1 MKKNNNG
8 NTILALV
15 TSLLAIIS
23 ICVLFADAFGDD
35 AGPVWGTGFE
45 TIFGYESRNTVFCTG
60 LFIAFLCDCL
70 VIFLPFASFFVP
82 EKGRGPLYLLI
93 GVIGIAGA
101 TLALFAKP
109 FFIASNTGNVFV
121 GELGTEVSNSLTLG
135 TAFIT
140 NAVFMYLSAALCL
153 IGAYTGRNKK
163 KDED

>member
-1 MKKNNNG
+1 MKKNNHG
-8 NTILALV
+8 NTILVLI

-70 VIFLPFASFFVP
+70 AIILPFASFFVP
-82 EKGRGPLYLLI
+82 EKGRSPLYLLTA
-93 GVIGIAGA
+93 VISIAGA
-101 TLALFAKP
+101 TIVLFAKP
-109 FFIASNTGNVFV
+109 LFIAANTGNIFN
-121 GELGTEVSNSLTLG
+121 GDLGTEVSNSLTLG

-140 NAVFMYLSAALCL
+140 NAVFMYATGALCL
-153 IGAYTGRNKK
+153 IGAYAGRGKK

>member
-15 TSLLAIIS
+15 LSLLAIIS

-45 TIFGYESRNTVFCTG
+45 TIFGYEDRNTVFCAG

-70 VIFLPFASFFVP
+70 LMLLPFASFFVP
-82 EKGRGPLYLLI
+82 EKGRGALYLFI
-93 GVIGIAGA
+93 GVLGIVGA

-109 FFIASNTGNVFV
+109 FFIAANTGNIF
-121 GELGTEVSNSLTLG
+121 GGNLGNEVENSLTLG

-140 NAVFMYLSAALCL
+140 NAVFMYMAGVLAL
-153 IGAYTGRNKK
+153 IGAYTGYKK
-163 KDED
+163 KNED